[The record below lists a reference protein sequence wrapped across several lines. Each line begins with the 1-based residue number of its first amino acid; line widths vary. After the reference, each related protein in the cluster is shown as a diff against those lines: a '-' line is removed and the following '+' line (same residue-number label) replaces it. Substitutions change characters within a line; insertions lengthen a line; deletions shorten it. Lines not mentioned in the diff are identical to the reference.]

1 MRRASLPFVVVV
13 VVGASAALLTA
24 CQDGCVQSL
33 AIPAYTTVD
42 GAVRTLDVEP
52 AHRVR
57 AADRDCAELP
67 ISHETVT
74 ICRHRDDAARDQAV
88 AELRLDGTAVEGVDV
103 LLTVAGTDTDT
114 VDRVVADLLRT
125 PGSRC

>member
-1 MRRASLPFVVVV
+1 MTRASLFL
-13 VVGASAALLTA
+13 VVGASAMLLTA

-52 AHRVR
+52 THRVR

-67 ISHETVT
+67 ISDETVT
-74 ICRHRDDAARDQAV
+74 ICSHRDDAARDQAV
-88 AELRLDGTAVEGVDV
+88 AELRPDGTAVERVDV
-103 LLTVAGTDTDT
+103 LLTVAGTDSDT
-114 VDRVVADLLRT
+114 VDGVVSDLLRT